1 MKTKKKNHQQWKQPY
16 QRIIIEVT
24 VILMIWTVMHGNPN
38 HSLEQ
43 LIQLLIHW
51 L

>member
-1 MKTKKKNHQQWKQPY
+1 MKAKKKDQQQWKQPY

-24 VILMIWTVMHGNPN
+24 VILMICTVMQGNPH